1 MIRLALALML
11 LSGTAASAEDLMAA
25 VHADH
30 WAAAAAAAKTYA
42 DPVVAKLVTFYRLLA
57 PGGGR
62 LAEMSAFIDANP
74 DWPQQATLIRR
85 RDEALLLDPDDV
97 AVAALCDASH
107 PAEARALE
115 RCAEAYDELGR
126 HEDAMRA
133 ARRGW
138 IGSLPEPTR
147 DAALLLRWVGVIGAS
162 EQRAR
167 FDVLAWTDTA
177 AATRQATALDPADQP
192 AAEALLALRRD
203 DPRASLLLSIL
214 PEADRTTPA
223 MILETAK
230 WLRRANNDT
239 GALELWETR
248 GGPAEQAAPA
258 EHLAAFWDERNLLL
272 RRRLHDGDATG
283 AFALADGARQV
294 APEPVADAAFIAG
307 WIALRRLSDP
317 ALALT
322 QFRRLAALSRAA
334 QTISRAEY
342 WIGRAA
348 TATGDAA
355 AAQAAFVAA
364 AAYPSTFYGQLAGA
378 LLGSDAT
385 VAEAIRARA
394 DPTWTADQALAF
406 SGREQARA
414 AVYLVAWGEPRRS
427 AVFLLRLTELGEDPA
442 DLALAAKLA
451 TGFGMPESAVAIARR
466 AGRDGTVLIDT
477 GWPQGVDVPPGS
489 PVEAPLVLAITRQ
502 ESSFDTATLSP
513 VGARGLM
520 QLMPATA
527 ATQAKL
533 LNVPE
538 TAGALV
544 TDPALNI
551 QLGSAYLRTLMDRY
565 DGAVPLAVAAYNAGP
580 SRVDGW
586 IEANGDPRTRT
597 RTRTGT
603 GTGTGTDTGTD
614 MIDWIELIG
623 FAETRNYVERV
634 IENMVVYRALL
645 RRTGPSPLHAAPGPA

>member
-1 MIRLALALML
+1 MRAMIRLVLFLVL
-11 LSGTAASAEDLMAA
+11 FSGAARAEDLMAA
-25 VHADH
+25 VRADH
-30 WAAAAAAAKTYA
+30 WAAAAAAAETYA
-42 DPVVAKLVTFYRLLA
+42 DPVVPKLVEFYRLLA

-62 LAEMSAFIDANP
+62 LAEIAAFIDANP
-74 DWPQQATLIRR
+74 DWPQQATLVRR

-97 AVAALCDASH
+97 AVAALCDDAH

-115 RCAEAYDELGR
+115 RCAEAFDELGR
-126 HEDAMRA
+126 HEDAVRT

-138 IGSLPEPTR
+138 IASVPDPAR
-147 DAALLLRWVGVIGAS
+147 DAAVLLRWTGVIGPA

-167 FDVLAWTDTA
+167 FDELAWTDTA
-177 AATRQATALDPADQP
+177 GASRQAAMLDPADQP
-192 AAEALLALRRD
+192 EAEALLALRRD
-203 DPRASLLLSIL
+203 DTRASLLLSIL
-214 PEADRTTPA
+214 PEADRATPA
-223 MILETAK
+223 MMLETAK
-230 WLRRANNDT
+230 WLRRANRDNE
-239 GALELWETR
+239 ALELWETR

-258 EHLAAFWDERNLLL
+258 EHLSAFWDERNLLL

-283 AFALADGARQV
+283 AYALADGARQV

-322 QFRRLAALSRAA
+322 HFRQLAALSRAA
-334 QTISRAEY
+334 QTRSRGEY

-348 TATGDAA
+348 TAAGDAA
-355 AAQAAFVAA
+355 AARTAFVAA
-364 AAYPSTFYGQLAGA
+364 AAYPSTFYGQLAGSV
-378 LLGSDAT
+378 LGNDAA
-385 VAEAIRARA
+385 VADAIRARA
-394 DPTWTADQALAF
+394 DPPWTADQALAF

-414 AVYLVAWGEPRRS
+414 AAYLVAWGEPRRS
-427 AVFLLRLTELGEDPA
+427 AVFLLRLTELGGEPS
-442 DLALAAKLA
+442 DLSLAARLA

-466 AGRDGTVLIDT
+466 AGRDGTVLLGT
-477 GWPQGVDVPPGS
+477 GWPVGVEVPPGS
-489 PVEAPLVLAITRQ
+489 PVEAPLVLAIIRQ

-520 QLMPATA
+520 QLMPGTA
-527 ATQAKL
+527 AAQAKA

-544 TDPALNI
+544 TDPALNVK
-551 QLGSAYLRTLMDRY
+551 LGSAYLRTLMDRY

-586 IEANGDPRTRT
+586 LAANGDPRT
-597 RTRTGT
+597 GP
-603 GTGTGTDTGTD
+603 GAGTD

-623 FAETRNYVERV
+623 FAETRNYVERAV
-634 IENMVVYRALL
+634 ENMVVYRALL
-645 RRTGPSPLHAAPGPA
+645 RRTGPNPLRAAAGPA